1 MSRRENLEV
10 ECVEQADREIIR
22 VRTPSAHAGV
32 TAALRRA
39 FQAAAED
46 PTDRDFEALL
56 RRLN

>member
-10 ECVEQADREIIR
+10 ECVESADREIIR
-22 VRTPSAHAGV
+22 VRTPTAHAGV

-39 FQAAAED
+39 FQAAAEE